1 MTVPTAASPRSAL
14 VKAGAVVGIAT
25 AAVNVLGFVL
35 TIALGRLLT
44 TGDFG
49 AAVALLGVAIVGQVP
64 ALALQAVVARHVAT
78 AARPGQARA
87 LTIHSALV
95 AMLVGLV
102 SGLATFPLAS
112 LLHLGSPW
120 PMAWVAVALVPTT
133 LIFAIQGLLQGEERF
148 TALAGLLLVVSVTR
162 VGGGLA
168 GATFGPSGVFAG
180 IAAGGVVALAVALLM
195 VWRELGAAPQPDADA
210 VSERRAFYSEL
221 GTAVAGMGALLALT
235 NVDVILARHYLSRHD
250 SGLYAAGAVA
260 SKIAFWFPQ
269 AVAVVVFPRL
279 ADPVQRDALLA
290 RAAAVVLGLGIVTS
304 AATAL
309 LGPWLLGLLIG
320 AQYRTL
326 GVTLGLFAAFGAAG
340 TLVQL
345 ALYSG
350 IATRDRLI
358 TGVLV
363 GALAVLIGVV
373 AFLSHGSVTAIIT
386 AAFTTMSLLA
396 VGGLLLTR
404 WRSRATARA

>member
-1 MTVPTAASPRSAL
+1 MTAPAAASPRSAL
-14 VKAGAVVGIAT
+14 VKAGAVVAIAT

-87 LTIHSALV
+87 LTIYSTAVSV
-95 AMLVGLV
+95 AVGV
-102 SGLATFPLAS
+102 VAALATFPLAS

-133 LIFAIQGLLQGEERF
+133 LIFAVQGLLQGEERF
-148 TALAGLLLVVSVTR
+148 TALAALLLVVSITR

-168 GATFGPSGVFAG
+168 GAGSGPSGVFAG
-180 IAAGGVVALAVALLM
+180 IAAGGVVALAVALVM
-195 VWRELGAAPQPDADA
+195 VRHDLVAAPQPDPNVGA
-210 VSERRAFYSEL
+210 ELRAFYSEL
-221 GTAVAGMGALLALT
+221 WTAVAGMGALLALT

-279 ADPVQRDALLA
+279 ADPEQRNALLA
-290 RAAAVVLGLGIVTS
+290 RAAAVVFGLGVITS

-309 LGPWLLGLLIG
+309 MGPWLLGLLIG
-320 AQYRTL
+320 EQYRTL

-345 ALYSG
+345 VLYSG
-350 IATRDRLI
+350 IAIRDRLI

-363 GALAVLIGVV
+363 GALAVLISVV
-373 AFLSHGSVTAIIT
+373 VFVSHSSVTAIIT
-386 AAFTTMSLLA
+386 AAFVTMSVLA
-396 VGGLLLTR
+396 VGGLVLTR